1 MYQLEVKR
9 WLVAYF
15 FPVTEGWHVT
25 VDIDAMERG
34 EAGQHPP
41 EKKAIA
47 VECETWLRGQG
58 VKIVKHPLY
67 GRADL
72 VAIKEGRGSFVIEIE
87 GDSSRQK
94 EQAMY
99 SAFGQIVLSMRDPS
113 PTIRYGSAVPDT
125 VQWETQL
132 KKIPNGVRELLKLD
146 LLLVSKDGV
155 RRVSDL
161 R

>member
-1 MYQLEVKR
+1 MYHLEVKR
-9 WLVAYF
+9 WLVAYL
-15 FPVTEGWHVT
+15 FPVAEDWDVT
-25 VDIDAMERG
+25 VDIDSMERG

-47 VECETWLRGQG
+47 AECETWLREQG

-72 VAIKEGRGSFVIEIE
+72 VATKEGRGSFVIEIE

-99 SAFGQIVLSMRDPS
+99 SALGQIVLSMRDPS
-113 PTIRYGSAVPDT
+113 PTIRCGLAVPDT
-125 VQWETQL
+125 AQWETQL

-155 RRVSDL
+155 RRISDL